1 MTFGLSLVALAI
13 ALATATCVLIIH
25 EIHLRALDTR
35 VSNAVMGVPGRSAPF
50 QNMTGWFSS
59 LGMRYRRFY
68 APENLEQLRTI
79 LRSSGFNHHRTLPI
93 WIGIKTVSMFL
104 FPIAAFFLAQ
114 LFGNSLTDVLLY
126 TLIGVVIGVMG
137 PRLIL
142 LVLRRRF
149 DAAIRVGTPD
159 MIDLLV
165 VCSEAGMGLESG
177 LGRVAEE
184 MNETNPAMARVLYS
198 LLDDLRIL
206 PNRSDAFEKLG
217 SMSDGLRRFGTMV
230 SQSLQYGTPLSQALR
245 SIAVDLR
252 RERITKLEER
262 AHKLGAKLTIPM
274 VLFLLP
280 AMFVIMGGSP
290 VLHLVRTFSSFGMK

>member
-1 MTFGLSLVALAI
+1 MTYGLSLAALAV
-13 ALATATCVLIIH
+13 AAGTATCMLIIH
-25 EIHLRALDTR
+25 DIHVRALDTR
-35 VSNAVMGVPGRSAPF
+35 VSNAVMGIPGRSGTF
-50 QNMTGWFSS
+50 QGMTGWFSS

-68 APENLEQLRTI
+68 AEEDLEQLRTI
-79 LRSSGFNHHRTLPI
+79 LHSSGFNHHRTLPT
-93 WIGIKTVSMFL
+93 WIGIKVASMFL
-104 FPIAAFFLAQ
+104 FPIITLLLAQ
-114 LFGNSLTDVLLY
+114 LSGRAPADVLIF
-126 TLIGVVIGVMG
+126 TLIGVVIGILG
-137 PRLIL
+137 PRLSL
-142 LVLRRRF
+142 SVLKRRF
-149 DAAIRVGTPD
+149 DAAIRLGTPD

-165 VCSEAGMGLESG
+165 VCSEAGMGLESA

-184 MNETNPAMARVLYS
+184 MNQTNPAMGWVLHR

-206 PNRSDAFEKLG
+206 PNRIDAFEKLALT
-217 SMSDGLRRFGTMV
+217 SDGLRRFGIMV
-230 SQSLQYGTPLSQALR
+230 AQTLQYGTPVSQALR

-290 VLHLVRTFSSFGMK
+290 VLHLVRSFASFGK